1 MAGVA
6 LAMGLAGEAGA
17 AGPPTVA
24 APPNLLPEVPPDPAG
39 SPVVREPSAPAA
51 GKGPAASGKP
61 PSLLAPLPT
70 PPAAAAEAY
79 ELRRAQDG
87 SGDLLY
93 RAPGFDARI
102 YRDGSVRFTDR
113 HMSFRFLPWLP
124 YRTNARTPTIQ
135 SLLRGALDKTAPA
148 SRTATG
154 PGAPNGPNGAAGAV
168 RAYDP
173 APVYVPAMSPFRP
186 DPNEG
191 CRYPKPCFFD
201 APVLLLSVA
210 GTFDVTDELMRLGGQ
225 DPYRYEKARF
235 MKGTGE
241 LRSRLA
247 ARAHADDL
255 RDASDQLPRHL
266 EEIAANPE
274 LTPGE
279 RRATIEALGREMD
292 PATPE
297 GRKARAVIDAFLRAR
312 FSAVP
317 AARSAGRSV
326 PVSPAARPT
335 SGSAP
340 RPVAP

>member
-1 MAGVA
+1 
-6 LAMGLAGEAGA
+6 MGLAGEAGA
-17 AGPPTVA
+17 AEPPRVA
-24 APPNLLPEVPPDPAG
+24 APPNLLPAVPPDPAG
-39 SPVVREPSAPAA
+39 SPVVREPPAPAA
-51 GKGPAASGKP
+51 ARGGAAASGKA

-102 YRDGSVRFTDR
+102 YRDGSVHFTDR
-113 HMSFRFLPWLP
+113 HVAFRFLPWLP

-135 SLLRGALDKTAPA
+135 SLLRGALERSAPA
-148 SRTATG
+148 SRQATG
-154 PGAPNGPNGAAGAV
+154 AGGPNGPNGAAGAM

-173 APVYVPAMSPFRP
+173 VPVYVPAISPFRP

-210 GTFDVTDELMRLGGQ
+210 GNFDVTDELMRFGGQ

-274 LTPGE
+274 LSPAE
-279 RRATIEALGREMD
+279 RRATIEALGLEMD
-292 PATPE
+292 PATAE

-317 AARSAGRSV
+317 AAGSPGRSPGRSV
-326 PVSPAARPT
+326 PASPPARPT
-335 SGSAP
+335 SGPAP

>member
-1 MAGVA
+1 LLGLA
-6 LAMGLAGEAGA
+6 LAVGLGSEALA
-17 AGPPTVA
+17 EAPSVA
-24 APPNLLPEVPPDPAG
+24 APPNLLPAQPPDPGG
-39 SPVVREPSAPAA
+39 SAVVAEPPA
-51 GKGPAASGKP
+51 GKGASPKAGAGSA

-70 PPAAAAEAY
+70 PPPAAAEAY

-93 RAPGFDARI
+93 RALWFDARI
-102 YRDGSVRFTDR
+102 HRDGSVRFTDR
-113 HMSFRFLPWLP
+113 HFSFRFLPWLP

-135 SLLRGALDKTAPA
+135 SLLRGALDKTAP
-148 SRTATG
+148 G
-154 PGAPNGPNGAAGAV
+154 PGAATGASGPNGAAGAT

-173 APVYVPAMSPFRP
+173 APAYVPAISPFRP

-201 APVLLLSVA
+201 APVLLVSVA
-210 GTFDVTDELMRLGGQ
+210 GTFDVTDELIRFAGQ

-255 RDASDQLPRHL
+255 REASDQLPRHL
-266 EEIAANPE
+266 EDIAANPE
-274 LTPGE
+274 LTTAE

-292 PATPE
+292 SATPE

-312 FSAVP
+312 FSAAP
-317 AARSAGRSV
+317 AAG
-326 PVSPAARPT
+326 PAAPPPVRPT
-335 SGSAP
+335 SSPPA